1 MLVIRILAHLENL
14 KRNRK
19 SLKNTQDESQPQINY
34 SSMLGAI
41 AFGLLIA
48 TVTIILIYN
57 LNIYIK

>member
-14 KRNRK
+14 KRKQK
-19 SLKNTQDESQPQINY
+19 SLKNTQDKSQPQINY

-48 TVTIILIYN
+48 IVTVLLIYT
-57 LNIYIK
+57 LNFTYN

>member
-19 SLKNTQDESQPQINY
+19 SLKDTQDTSQPQINY

-41 AFGLLIA
+41 AFGLLQASRMRISK
-48 TVTIILIYN
+48 TDQ
-57 LNIYIK
+57 IKPL

>member
-14 KRNRK
+14 KRTQK
-19 SLKNTQDESQPQINY
+19 TLKNTQDESQPQINY

-48 TVTIILIYN
+48 TVTILLIYN

>member
-19 SLKNTQDESQPQINY
+19 FLKDTQDESQSQINY

-48 TVTIILIYN
+48 TVTILLIYN
-57 LNIYIK
+57 LNIHIK